1 MQVLGTE
8 YIIII
13 PTFLYFS
20 MFFPTSSAHQSV
32 IFSPVRSYSSRYKIT
47 SDAKLLITN
56 IMFLYD
62 ICLFLLSTVII
73 YLNLHLTG
81 GRNHPVF
88 MLSCSS
94 CSRFHETVG
103 LNYQIGVILRT
114 RSQHTH
120 RHITTDTYIHTY
132 TVTLEIIL

>member
-1 MQVLGTE
+1 MYLFNV
-8 YIIII
+8 
-13 PTFLYFS
+13 FS
-20 MFFPTSSAHQSV
+20 NKHCSSV
-32 IFSPVRSYSSRYKIT
+32 RYLSPVRSYSSRYKIT
-47 SDAKLLITN
+47 SDAKLHITN

-73 YLNLHLTG
+73 YLNLHLTR

-132 TVTLEIIL
+132 TMLHLK